1 MKKVGKKLEENIK
14 DIIVVFLMLIYK
26 YMGCPIRFFTG
37 VPCPG
42 CGMTRAVIAL
52 LKFEPKAAY
61 QYHPMI
67 IIMPF
72 IGLWCF
78 VSSRLSKRMNYII
91 TVMAA
96 ILLAVCYAER
106 IIEGKIA
113 VNISDGFIIKL
124 ITDMK

>member
-1 MKKVGKKLEENIK
+1 
-14 DIIVVFLMLIYK
+14 MLIYK
-26 YMGCPIRFFTG
+26 YIGCPIRFLTG
-37 VPCPG
+37 VSCPG

-52 LKFEPKAAY
+52 LKFDPKTAY

-67 IIMPF
+67 IIMPL
-72 IGLWCF
+72 IGVWCF

-91 TVMAA
+91 TVMTA

-106 IIEGKIA
+106 IIEGKIT
-113 VNISDGFIIKL
+113 VNISDGFIVKL